1 MAFFEIG
8 YPENLESFPNVKR
21 SFGDI
26 AGATILGDVGVMAIG
41 YMIVFVYVILM
52 LGKFNCLELR
62 SHLSFAGIMGVI
74 MGIVVSYG
82 FCSAINLFF
91 GPMHSVLPFLLLGID
106 RNKPG
111 QAQPNRTYTMTERKI
126 ATPLFC
132 MLFHWSNIF
141 DFTTRTTPLFKS
153 FKYLV

>member
-41 YMIVFVYVILM
+41 YMIVFVYVMFM

-82 FCSAINLFF
+82 FCSAVNLFF
-91 GPMHSVLPFLLLGID
+91 GPMHSVLPFLLLGKLFAKNNKIHP
-106 RNKPG
+106 RNRNHINDC
-111 QAQPNRTYTMTERKI
+111 ASMLRRDNLTNIIFSASDLR
-126 ATPLFC
+126 PLR
-132 MLFHWSNIF
+132 LEK
-141 DFTTRTTPLFKS
+141 L
-153 FKYLV
+153 